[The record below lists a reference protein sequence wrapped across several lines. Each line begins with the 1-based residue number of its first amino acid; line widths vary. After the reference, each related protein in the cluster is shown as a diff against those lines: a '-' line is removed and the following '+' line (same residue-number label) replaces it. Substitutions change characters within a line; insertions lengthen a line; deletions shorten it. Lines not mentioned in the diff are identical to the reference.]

1 MPDPLFR
8 KVDCI
13 RFLVPSL
20 DEGLAFYRD
29 RLGHA
34 LIWRSDDSA
43 GLAMPDSSAEIV
55 IHTNQQAAE
64 PLDITV
70 DSADAAAERIVGEG
84 GRIIAGPFD
93 IRIGRCVVVA
103 DPWGNQLVLLD
114 SSKGL
119 LRVDDDRKVID
130 G

>member
-1 MPDPLFR
+1 MADALFR

-13 RFLVPSL
+13 RIQVPSL

-43 GLAMPDSSAEIV
+43 GLSMPDSNAEIV
-55 IHTNQQAAE
+55 IHTNHRAAE
-64 PLDITV
+64 PLDVTV
-70 DSADAAAERIVGEG
+70 ASADAAAERIVTEG
-84 GRIIAGPFD
+84 GRVIAGPFD

-119 LRVDDDRKVID
+119 LKVDEDLNVLD